1 MIKYRKHRG
10 FVGRTTQPDPVAVAT
25 LNADHIGNAKPRGN
39 FQGGHSIG
47 ITILCVY
54 QVERLPLMQGH
65 CKFDHLIHVRLKIC
79 RLTRVGDFFAVAAQP
94 VNLNLIQKTWWSAT
108 VQRDL
113 EWLESADA
121 VIAEV
126 TNPSLGV
133 GYELGM
139 AEKLGKPILCL
150 YEDSSKKR
158 KLSAM
163 VSGNLKFRKFHY
175 HDLDHAKEEIL
186 SFIDSLS

>member
-1 MIKYRKHRG
+1 MKVYFAASIRGGRKDQNKYHELIRFLSSK
-10 FVGRTTQPDPVAVAT
+10 
-25 LNADHIGNAKPRGN
+25 
-39 FQGGHSIG
+39 
-47 ITILCVY
+47 
-54 QVERLPLMQGH
+54 VE
-65 CKFDHLIHVRLKIC
+65 V
-79 RLTRVGDFFAVAAQP
+79 LTEHVGDTGIEEIGEQD
-94 VNLNLIQKTWWSAT
+94 LSDKEIY
-108 VQRDL
+108 QRDL

-150 YEDSSKKR
+150 YEDSNKKR

-163 VSGNLKFRKFHY
+163 VSGNLKFRTFHY
-175 HDLDHAKEEIL
+175 HDLDHTKEEIL
-186 SFIDSLS
+186 SFINSLS